1 MIEQHTEIKRLFD
14 SFPTGYINAEWE
26 FVVGNYE
33 EVSIPLEHIQ
43 DKWDSARFL
52 LMFVSAEAVEGRI
65 SWNWFTNV
73 NYRRRLRQ
81 QINHFLNTSFTRSD
95 FVLIAETIGL
105 CRNIPLARKFVENG
119 CKLAILRNE
128 V

>member
-1 MIEQHTEIKRLFD
+1 MIEQPSEIKRLFS
-14 SFPTGYINAEWE
+14 SFPNGYINSEWE

-52 LMFVSAEAVEGRI
+52 LMFASAEAVEGRI
-65 SWNWFTNV
+65 SWNWFANV

-81 QINHFLNTSFTRSD
+81 QINHFLSTSFSRSD
-95 FVLIAETIGL
+95 FVLIAEKIGL
-105 CRNIPLARKFVENG
+105 CRNIPLAKKFVENG
-119 CKLAILRNE
+119 CKMAILRSE

>member
-1 MIEQHTEIKRLFD
+1 MIEQDKEIKRLFN
-14 SFPTGYINAEWE
+14 SFPSGYINSEWE

-33 EVSIPLEHIQ
+33 EVSIPLEHIA

-52 LMFVSAEAVEGRI
+52 LMFASAEAVEGRI

-81 QINHFLNTSFTRSD
+81 QINHFLNTSFSRSD
-95 FVLIAETIGL
+95 FVLIAEKIAL
-105 CRNIPLARKFVENG
+105 CRNIPLAKKFVENG
-119 CKLAILRNE
+119 CKMAILKNE